1 MEKSYGHK
9 VDKYALIYTAADEIS
24 TYLRDI
30 NDRPT
35 KYMDFYM
42 KQIDK
47 AATFIRFVESVCII
61 NGSEVLTRDHIESL
75 WNAAIHGTLVRSFGY
90 HILIDEVSIG
100 DLFKYESEPNSIVL
114 VVLKFQKE
122 CAEKQFATLTAPF

>member
-9 VDKYALIYTAADEIS
+9 VDKYALIYAAADEIS
-24 TYLRDI
+24 MYLRDI

-35 KYMDFYM
+35 KYMNFYM
-42 KQIDK
+42 AQIDK

-61 NGSEVLTRDHIESL
+61 NGSEVLTRRHIEKL
-75 WNAAIHGTLVRSFGY
+75 WDAAINGTSVRRSGY

-100 DLFKYESEPNSIVL
+100 DLFNYESEPNQIVN
-114 VVLKFQKE
+114 VVNKFQNE
-122 CAEKQFATLTAPF
+122 CFEKKFISLTAPF